1 MHKNID
7 ESSVVNESI
16 AMEIE
21 GSNKNIDES
30 SVMNESVA
38 MEIEE
43 SNKNIVE
50 SSVVNESIA
59 MEIEESKQDR
69 SSPMVIESKSNLVD
83 LETQSGNTL
92 QNVQFL
98 NYIQARKPLKT
109 KKLDKPQQVQEK
121 KSKYLTKCPS
131 TKIIHEQ
138 SSATNNLKEQ
148 LIGNEDP
155 RRTKIIR
162 RKAYKF
168 GNSSTIDSISEL
180 IKFSYCLL
188 LHVARMSTN
197 EYEQEFQINKHSQDL
212 TKILWVY

>member
-1 MHKNID
+1 
-7 ESSVVNESI
+7 
-16 AMEIE
+16 MEIE

-92 QNVQFL
+92 QNF
-98 NYIQARKPLKT
+98 
-109 KKLDKPQQVQEK
+109 KKK
-121 KSKYLTKCPS
+121 KVNT
-131 TKIIHEQ
+131 
-138 SSATNNLKEQ
+138 
-148 LIGNEDP
+148 
-155 RRTKIIR
+155 
-162 RKAYKF
+162 
-168 GNSSTIDSISEL
+168 
-180 IKFSYCLL
+180 
-188 LHVARMSTN
+188 
-197 EYEQEFQINKHSQDL
+197 
-212 TKILWVY
+212 